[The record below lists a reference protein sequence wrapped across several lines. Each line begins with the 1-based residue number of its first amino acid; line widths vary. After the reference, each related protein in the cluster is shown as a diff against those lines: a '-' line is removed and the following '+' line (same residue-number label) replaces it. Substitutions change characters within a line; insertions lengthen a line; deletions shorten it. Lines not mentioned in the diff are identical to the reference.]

1 MPTAPSRR
9 IIVVS
14 SDDEVR
20 HQLEAMLRATSDT
33 VETYATLDAVA
44 AGATAAALYV
54 VHAPDERAL
63 TSPPSQEGP
72 IIAIVPD
79 PDLAVVVERMQSSRR
94 VAGVILGMDFDP
106 RHLTAMASRIVRD
119 DLLGLDKVMAPGTEI
134 LSSVVGTHADKL
146 DCMAAIAA
154 FADRVGVPRRYREP
168 VEQCLDEMLMNALY
182 DAPVDAKGV
191 HIFAGVPT
199 KKRITMRTQQA
210 VTVQYGFD
218 GKQLAV
224 SVRDAFGSLERATVV
239 RHFYKGV
246 HARDQVEHKAGG
258 AGLGL
263 YLMANSTTSMYFHVL
278 PGIAT
283 EAICVF
289 DLERPKLQ
297 LEQLGFFV
305 QNDLAGRVPTA
316 PARRIS
322 LTRARNLARAGAAIA
337 AVALVVVGVL
347 AWQRLF
353 GPPPP
358 AQITFTT
365 IPPGATIEVDGRVV
379 EATVEVASGRSYPVV
394 ARLDG
399 YESKQTSIEPHAGA
413 NEVTLELRALAR
425 VELDTQPTDAT
436 VEIDGKPVG
445 STPLTLTSLEP
456 GATVSVV
463 FKRPGYRPA
472 TARLEVPAVG
482 KVKRVVQPLE
492 VSEDVVRVHFVST
505 PPGAE
510 VRQTGQLVATDRTYT
525 PADVFVEVDKVQ
537 RFTLTMPRH
546 VPVVIEPF
554 TAHRGEQGL
563 EKGGTLVEGAILHLE
578 AASPGKV
585 TVARA
590 PHCTELAVPAD
601 CTLAPGSYDV
611 EYVGA
616 DTKRASRTI
625 VLVGRDETLK
635 F

>member
-1 MPTAPSRR
+1 M
-9 IIVVS
+9 VS
-14 SDDEVR
+14 SDGEVR
-20 HQLEAMLRATSDT
+20 RRLETVLRGTSEAIE
-33 VETYATLDAVA
+33 VYETLDAVP
-44 AGATAAALYV
+44 AGATPAALYV
-54 VHAPDERAL
+54 VHAVDERSV
-63 TSPPSQEGP
+63 TGPPAQEGP
-72 IIAIVPD
+72 IIAVVPEQE
-79 PDLAVVVERMQSSRR
+79 LAVVVDRMQASPR

-106 RHLTAMASRIVRD
+106 RHLTAMATRILRD
-119 DLLGLDKVMAPGTEI
+119 DLIGLDKVMVPGTE
-134 LSSVVGTHADKL
+134 LQSRVVGTYAEKL
-146 DCMAAIAA
+146 ACMAEIAA

-168 VEQCLDEMLMNALY
+168 IDQCLDEMLMNALY

-199 KKRITMRTQQA
+199 KTRITMRTQQTVA
-210 VTVQYGFD
+210 VQYGFD
-218 GKQLAV
+218 GKQFAV
-224 SVRDAFGSLERATVV
+224 SVRDAFGSLERATVL

-246 HARDQVEHKAGG
+246 HAKQQVEQKAGG

-263 YLMANSTTSMYFHVL
+263 YLMANSTTAVYFHVL

-289 DLERPKLQ
+289 DLERQKLQ
-297 LEQLGFFV
+297 LEQVGFFI
-305 QNDLAGRVPTA
+305 QNDLAGRVRTA

-322 LTRARNLARAGAAIA
+322 LTRRRMLARAGALLAAIA
-337 AVALVVVGVL
+337 VVVSGVY

-365 IPPGATIEVDGRVV
+365 VPPGATLEVDGRIV
-379 EATVEVASGRSYPVV
+379 EATVELASGRRYPVV

-399 YESKQTSIEPHAGA
+399 YEPKHTVIEPHAGA
-413 NEVTLELRALAR
+413 NEVTIELQMLAT
-425 VELDTQPTDAT
+425 VELETQPTDAT
-436 VEIDGKPVG
+436 VEIDGKPMG
-445 STPLTLTSLEP
+445 STPLTLTSLTP
-456 GATVSVV
+456 GATVSIV
-463 FKRPGYRPA
+463 FKRPGYRAA
-472 TARLEVPAVG
+472 TARLEVPAIG
-482 KVKRVVQPLE
+482 KRQRLVQPLE

-510 VRQTGQLVATDRTYT
+510 VHQTGQRAAIDRTYT

-546 VPVVIEPF
+546 VPLVIEPF
-554 TAHRGEQGL
+554 TPHRGEQGL
-563 EKGGTLVEGAILHLE
+563 EKGGTLVEGANLHVE
-578 AASPGKV
+578 GPSPGKV

-601 CTLAPGSYDV
+601 CTLAPGSYVV

-616 DTKRASRTI
+616 GDKRLSRTV
-625 VLVGRDETLK
+625 VLAGRDETVR